1 MRYYD
6 LTRKRTG
13 VTYDVDFIVDDE
25 TSIFAN
31 FLYNHYQDDEL
42 RNKDEYGSLK
52 HGEVF
57 SDYSE
62 INRIRRDAEVRRRI
76 ETRDIRTA
84 VIGAET
90 IFNGWF
96 AEIQYSHSYA
106 EEDDTNNI
114 DVKFRSERYDTDDCG
129 GPCGYFYYSNPQI
142 VGLSFDSSVAPIW
155 DTSMTVDAWRR
166 LVAN

>member
-1 MRYYD
+1 MSMV
-6 LTRKRTG
+6 G
-13 VTYDVDFIVDDE
+13 
-25 TSIFAN
+25 
-31 FLYNHYQDDEL
+31 
-42 RNKDEYGSLK
+42 LK

-90 IFNGWF
+90 MFNGWF

-114 DVKFRSERYDTDDCG
+114 DVKFRSKRYDTDDCE
-129 GPCGYFYYSNPQI
+129 GPCGYFY
-142 VGLSFDSSVAPIW
+142 LSLIHI
-155 DTSMTVDAWRR
+155 
-166 LVAN
+166 